1 MSIPALFPVF
11 LKLEGRNCLVV
22 GGGTIGESKVKSLLA
37 TGARICLVAP
47 KITSALEEQARHGAI
62 VWHRREFETSDLL
75 GVFVVIAATSSEEV
89 NDLIFREADRRGIL
103 CNAVDQ
109 PPRCHFYF
117 PAIVRRGALQIAIST
132 AGLSPSLARR
142 LRQELEEQF
151 GPEYEEWLAWLG
163 RVRAALMSKGLSFEA
178 RKRLL
183 DRLASRELFDRM
195 HARNSSR
202 KSLHGRIT

>member
-1 MSIPALFPVF
+1 MRNPALFPVF

-37 TGARICLVAP
+37 AGARVSVVAP
-47 KITSALEEQARHGAI
+47 NITPALEERARQGAI
-62 VWHRREFETSDLL
+62 VWHPRAFEARDLA
-75 GVFVVIAATSSEEV
+75 GVFIVIAATSNEQV
-89 NDLIFREADRRGIL
+89 NDLIFGEADRQGIL

-142 LRQELEEQF
+142 LRQELEQQF
-151 GPEYEEWLAWLG
+151 GAEYEGWLDWLG
-163 RVRAALMSKGLSFEA
+163 RVRAALMSKGLSFDA
-178 RKRLL
+178 RKRVL
-183 DRLASRELFDRM
+183 DRLASRELFDRIQ
-195 HARNSSR
+195 ARNSSKKR
-202 KSLHGRIT
+202 LEGRIA

>member
-1 MSIPALFPVF
+1 MSVPALFPVF

-37 TGARICLVAP
+37 AGARVSVVAP
-47 KITSALEEQARHGAI
+47 KITNALEEQARQGAI
-62 VWHRREFETSDLL
+62 VWQPREFKVSDLA

-89 NDLIFREADRRGIL
+89 NELIFREADRRGAL

-109 PPRCHFYF
+109 PPCCHFYF

-151 GPEYEEWLAWLG
+151 GPEYEVWLAWLG
-163 RVRAALMSKGLSFEA
+163 RVRAALMSKGLSSEA

-183 DRLASRELFDRM
+183 DRLASRDVFDRI
-195 HARNSSR
+195 HAHNSR
-202 KSLHGRIT
+202 KEPLEGRIA

>member
-1 MSIPALFPVF
+1 MSVSALFPVF

-22 GGGTIGESKVKSLLA
+22 GGGTIGESKVKSLLV
-37 TGARICLVAP
+37 TGARISLVAP
-47 KITSALEEQARHGAI
+47 KITRALEQQAKQAAI
-62 VWHRREFETSDLL
+62 VWHPREFEVSDLL
-75 GVFVVIAATSSEEV
+75 GVFVVIAATSNDEV

-151 GPEYEEWLAWLG
+151 GPEYEGWLAWLG
-163 RVRAALMSKGLSFEA
+163 RLRAALMSKGLSFEA

-183 DRLASRELFDRM
+183 DRLASRELFDRIQ
-195 HARNSSR
+195 ARNSSK
-202 KSLHGRIT
+202 KSLQGRIA

>member
-1 MSIPALFPVF
+1 MSNPALFPVF

-22 GGGTIGESKVKSLLA
+22 GGGTIGESKVKSLLVA
-37 TGARICLVAP
+37 GARVSLVAP
-47 KITSALEEQARHGAI
+47 KITGALEEQARQGAI
-62 VWHRREFETSDLL
+62 VWHPREFETSDLP
-75 GVFVVIAATSSEEV
+75 GVFVVIAATSNEEV
-89 NDLIFREADRRGIL
+89 NELIFREADRRGIL

-151 GPEYEEWLAWLG
+151 GTEYEGWLAWLG
-163 RVRAALMSKGLSFEA
+163 RLRAALMSKGLSFEA

-183 DRLASRELFDRM
+183 DRLASRELFDRIQ
-195 HARNSSR
+195 ARNSSQ
-202 KSLHGRIT
+202 KTLQGRIT

>member
-1 MSIPALFPVF
+1 MSVPALFPVF

-22 GGGTIGESKVKSLLA
+22 GGGTIGESKVKSLLV
-37 TGARICLVAP
+37 TGSQVSLVAP
-47 KITSALEEQARHGAI
+47 NITSALEKLARQGAI
-62 VWHRREFETSDLL
+62 VWHPREFEVSDLT
-75 GVFVVIAATSSEEV
+75 GMFVVIAATSNEEV

-132 AGLSPSLARR
+132 SGLSPSLARR

-151 GPEYEEWLAWLG
+151 GPEYEGWLAWLG
-163 RVRAALMSKGLSFEA
+163 RVRAAVMSKGLSFEA
-178 RKRLL
+178 RRRLL
-183 DRLASRELFDRM
+183 DRLASREVFDRLQ
-195 HARNSSR
+195 ARNSSKKR
-202 KSLHGRIT
+202 LEGRIA